1 MHRACRK
8 RHGFCEKKEP
18 QKLRP
23 SRQAVMRALCVNREL
38 YDMDRIENSKVAE
51 VFNNYPE
58 DMRKKLMFLR
68 QLTLET
74 ASEIEGINK
83 LEETLIGESLF
94 LRKLVLGIPAQ
105 ASGKNLTR
113 PLMPSAPQPSCVR
126 ATSPHDRKLGAGYV
140 ALPQM
145 TGRRFGKPFILS
157 PPTLALRFRQNN
169 GPTPTG
175 DYQPS
180 RSLSMADSACNI
192 CTFKIIDMTIA
203 FTTILCTVVMN
214 ILHNV
219 T

>member
-1 MHRACRK
+1 MISYIWNNIFPTNLNDSNTHPE
-8 RHGFCEKKEP
+8 RH
-18 QKLRP
+18 L
-23 SRQAVMRALCVNREL
+23 SSVDWIT
-38 YDMDRIENSKVAE
+38 YHYYI
-51 VFNNYPE
+51 
-58 DMRKKLMFLR
+58 
-68 QLTLET
+68 LET
-74 ASEIEGINK
+74 GMILINLNIRK
-83 LEETLIGESLF
+83 IGESLF

-126 ATSPHDRKLGAGYV
+126 ATSPHHRKLGAGYV

-180 RSLSMADSACNI
+180 RSLSMADSERDKNDLTQQFMCKVSD
-192 CTFKIIDMTIA
+192 TLLKH
-203 FTTILCTVVMN
+203 FTPE
-214 ILHNV
+214 
-219 T
+219 